1 MGGNETMTKKRY
13 TVVEDDRYIYPIFFD
28 NEQDG
33 RELSS
38 EEIVELLNE
47 QDQKIKEYKMVVAS
61 MMNPIKQV
69 CKYYK
74 ETIKID
80 SNREGIRTVE
90 KCLKKQDIRHCDSCK
105 YFIPNMLK
113 L

>member
-1 MGGNETMTKKRY
+1 MTEKRFTLNY
-13 TVVEDDRYIYPIFFD
+13 EINNYEDFMIKD
-28 NEQDG
+28 NEKGKVLYDDDI
-33 RELSS
+33 EK
-38 EEIVELLNE
+38 VLNE
-47 QDQKIKEYKMVVAS
+47 QDQQIKEYKMVVAS

-80 SNREGIRTVE
+80 SNREFMRPVG
-90 KCLKKQDIRHCDSCK
+90 KCLKEQDIRHCDSCK
-105 YFIPNMLK
+105 YFIPDMLK